1 LDCVAN
7 LHRDLVVNNTK
18 DHDEGNATLE
28 RVEDELTVDS
38 ATLSEEGYF
47 DKGLELIKQG
57 EVACVIL
64 AGGQG
69 SRLGFDHP
77 KGMYDIGL

>member
-1 LDCVAN
+1 MDCVAN

-18 DHDEGNATLE
+18 AHDEGNATLE

>member
-1 LDCVAN
+1 
-7 LHRDLVVNNTK
+7 
-18 DHDEGNATLE
+18 
-28 RVEDELTVDS
+28 LTVD
-38 ATLSEEGYF
+38 ASELAEMGLF
-47 DKGLELIKQG
+47 DKGLELIKNV

-77 KGMYDIGL
+77 KGMYDIGLKSKKSIF

>member
-1 LDCVAN
+1 M
-7 LHRDLVVNNTK
+7 
-18 DHDEGNATLE
+18 
-28 RVEDELTVDS
+28 TVD
-38 ATLSEEGYF
+38 ASELAEMGLF
-47 DKGLELIKQG
+47 EKGLELIKNG

-77 KGMYDIGL
+77 KGMYDIGLKSKKSIF